1 LKIET
6 VGIVGCGLMG
16 SGITEMAARCGYRV
30 IVSEADEGLL
40 SRGLDRIRASLTRA
54 VSQGKATHGE
64 MDDAL
69 MRIRGTTRLEEFGAC
84 HLVVEAVTE
93 DMALK
98 KEVFATLDYICP
110 PHTILGSNTSCL
122 CVTEMA
128 SVTRRGDR
136 VLGLHFFNP
145 VPVMKLLEIVRT
157 ILTSDET
164 LETGRAFGESL
175 GKTVVVAPDRP
186 GFIVS
191 RLLIPYLLNAIRAV
205 GNSVASVEDIDQAMQ
220 LGTNQ
225 PMGPL
230 ELSDLVGLDTMLN
243 IATQMFGEFKDPVY
257 AAPPLLRR
265 MVLAGHLGRK
275 TGKGFYSYQC
285 QADVRTPGS
294 GRVEPGT
301 RIRT

>member
-1 LKIET
+1 MKIET

-54 VSQGKATHGE
+54 VSQGKATQGE

-69 MRIRGTTRLEEFGAC
+69 MRIRDTIRLEEFGAC
-84 HLVVEAVTE
+84 DLVVEAVTE

-98 KEVFATLDYICP
+98 KEVFATLDRVCP

-145 VPVMKLLEIVRT
+145 VPVMQLLEIVRT

-205 GNSVASVEDIDQAMQ
+205 GNSVASVEDIDQAMK

-230 ELSDLVGLDTMLN
+230 ELSDLIGLDTMLN

-257 AAPPLLRR
+257 APPPVLKR

-275 TGKGFYSYQC
+275 TRKGFYSY
-285 QADVRTPGS
+285 
-294 GRVEPGT
+294 
-301 RIRT
+301 